1 MTPSQHIEFTH
12 PTVNQRIVIL
22 GGGFAGT
29 TLLKK
34 LSRRLKPHQELI
46 LISEESY
53 STFNPLLPEVVG
65 ASIFPAQVVAPIREM
80 FPPSH
85 NVRFI
90 MGEVKGINT
99 LDRNIVCETLKG
111 PHTIRYDQL
120 ILAVGNRAKLDL
132 IPGMAEYALPLKSVG
147 DAMHV
152 RNIVLRRIAR
162 MELETDP
169 VLLKSLGHFC
179 VIGGGFSGVEV
190 AGELVDCLHQICHY
204 YPRVDPE
211 NLSVSILQG
220 PDRLLTELPE
230 ALGNATA
237 NSLVKRG
244 VHVHL
249 NTRATE
255 INEDCITLASGD
267 HLFASTVIS
276 TIGTTTNKLIESLGL
291 PLNRGRLVTEMDFSV
306 QGADGLWALGDCA
319 HVINSYDNEA
329 CPPTAQFAVRQAAQL
344 AKNIIAQSNGK
355 ATQPFAYR
363 SQGAMAAIGHK
374 KGIALVL
381 GLHLSGLSAWLL
393 WRAYYLLLMP
403 TLGRKVRIF
412 VEWTWGMFFRA
423 DITHLRF
430 TRSNENNPR

>member
-1 MTPSQHIEFTH
+1 MSYAQQDLLAMTTPCN
-12 PTVNQRIVIL
+12 PIVIL

-34 LSRRLKPHQELI
+34 LSRRLCPNQELI

-80 FPPSH
+80 FPPSR

-90 MGEVKGINT
+90 MGEVETINT
-99 LDRNIVCETLKG
+99 TDKTLVCETLKG
-111 PHTIRYDQL
+111 PHTINYDQL
-120 ILAVGNRAKLDL
+120 ILAVGSRAKLDL
-132 IPGMAEYALPLKSVG
+132 IPGMAEFALPLKSVG
-147 DAMHV
+147 DAVHI
-152 RNIVLRRIAR
+152 RNMVLRRIAR

-169 VLLKSLGHFC
+169 RLLNSLGHFC
-179 VIGGGFSGVEV
+179 IIGGGFSGVEV
-190 AGELVDCLHQICHY
+190 AGELIDCLRQICHY
-204 YPRVDPE
+204 YPRVNPDH
-211 NLSVSILQG
+211 LSVSILQG
-220 PDRLLTELPE
+220 PDRLLLELPE
-230 ALGNATA
+230 ALGHATA
-237 NSLVKRG
+237 DSLSSRG
-244 VHVHL
+244 VKILL
-249 NTRATE
+249 NTRAVE
-255 INEDCITLASGD
+255 INSDCVTLADGST
-267 HLFASTVIS
+267 LNAATVIS
-276 TIGTTTNKLIESLGL
+276 TIGTATNKLIESLGL
-291 PLNRGRLVTEMDFSV
+291 PINRGRLVTEMDFSV
-306 QGADGLWALGDCA
+306 KGTDGLWALGDCA
-319 HVINSYDNEA
+319 QVINSHDNEV

-344 AKNIIAQSNGK
+344 ARNLLAHNKGK
-355 ATQPFAYR
+355 PTQPFAYR

-381 GLHLSGLSAWLL
+381 GIHLSGLAAWLL

-430 TRSNENNPR
+430 NRSTDNNPR